1 MPRKIEISHKTIIFT
16 FIVLLGVWLVYFL
29 RQIIL
34 QVFVALLLMI
44 IINPLVKK
52 LAKYKIPR
60 VVSVGTIYIL
70 VLAFLGLVVGL
81 IFPILIEQTTN
92 FASALPSYLQNIQTP
107 LFSGK
112 EIASQ
117 ISQQLGL
124 IPGQVLKVGVSFFS
138 NIVSVLTVFV
148 FAFYLL
154 VAREELDEQ
163 LAVFLGESN
172 SRRAVKIIDRL
183 EEKLGGWA
191 RAEFILMTLVG
202 ALTYVGLLVL
212 GINFAL
218 PLALLA
224 GVMEVV
230 PTLGPILSA
239 IPAVLV
245 GFSIHPV
252 TGFGVAAMVF
262 LIQQLENYVFVPR
275 IMQESVGISPI
286 VTLFAL
292 VVGFK
297 IAGVAGAI
305 LAVPTAITLQVLGE
319 ELIFKK

>member
-16 FIVLLGVWLVYFL
+16 IIVLAGLWLLYFL

-34 QVFVALLLMI
+34 QVFVALLLMT
-44 IINPLVKK
+44 IINPVVRK

-60 VVSVGTIYIL
+60 VLSVGVIYIL
-70 VLAFLGLVVGL
+70 VIGILALVVGL
-81 IFPILIEQTTN
+81 ILPILIEQTTN
-92 FASALPSYLQNIQTP
+92 FAKALPSYLQNIQTP
-107 LFSGK
+107 FFSGN

-117 ISQQLGL
+117 LTQQLGL
-124 IPGQVLKVGVSFFS
+124 FPGQVLKVGVSFFS

-154 VAREELDEQ
+154 VAREKLDDQ
-163 LAVFLGESN
+163 LESFLGESN
-172 SRRAVKIIDRL
+172 SKRAVKIIDRL

-191 RAEFILMTLVG
+191 RGELILMTLVG
-202 ALTYVGLLVL
+202 ALSYIGLLVL

-224 GVMEVV
+224 GIMEVV

-239 IPAVLV
+239 VPAVLV
-245 GFSIHPV
+245 GFSIHPI
-252 TGFGVAAMVF
+252 TGVGVAAMVF

-275 IMQESVGISPI
+275 IMQKSAGISPI

-319 ELIFKK
+319 ELLFKK